1 MKVGNWAM
9 ACKKEGELSIHNT
22 DGQQQTTILKDDLPG
37 FLFESNRGTRHSFT
51 AETTLGPEF
60 ATGWVGKRGKR
71 LKSKH
76 EALKQKIKSLAQ
88 EIYDGYFQAAQS
100 QPRGVVA
107 KLGTIVAQLE
117 RSCFKQ
123 QTGHREDC
131 ASWQQVLK
139 TALDELTR
147 LLRDDSLVSA
157 YELHSSGLVQAL
169 IRLFASD
176 HERDHETFFGKSSR
190 RRQMAMLQ
198 QRVEVLKSTLKERT
212 VDGNKLN
219 PGRALVK
226 KLVSVLETIEKL
238 PVLLY
243 ESSGAN
249 YGLQVLVSKQ
259 FV

>member
-1 MKVGNWAM
+1 
-9 ACKKEGELSIHNT
+9 
-22 DGQQQTTILKDDLPG
+22 
-37 FLFESNRGTRHSFT
+37 
-51 AETTLGPEF
+51 
-60 ATGWVGKRGKR
+60 
-71 LKSKH
+71 
-76 EALKQKIKSLAQ
+76 
-88 EIYDGYFQAAQS
+88 
-100 QPRGVVA
+100 
-107 KLGTIVAQLE
+107 
-117 RSCFKQ
+117 
-123 QTGHREDC
+123 
-131 ASWQQVLK
+131 
-139 TALDELTR
+139 LDELTR

-249 YGLQVLVSKQ
+249 YGLQVLTRRLRFRLEKSSTESSLIDRSGRTLKMEPLTTVGQLENYLLKMVAKQ
-259 FV
+259 WLVYNFL